1 MDGLYDIIALILGFI
16 TKEEDKEYM
25 VLFINACVRQDSRT
39 KRLADKLLADLQ
51 GPVTELRLWDMEF
64 PVVDEDF
71 LKKRDQ
77 LINNEMF
84 SDPMFDLARQ
94 FAASD
99 EIVIAAPYWDLSFPS
114 SLKQYLEQICVLGVT
129 FIYGPDG
136 TPKGLCR
143 AKKLTYLTTAGG
155 DFCPLEFG
163 FGYVE
168 ALSKM
173 FFGIEETR
181 LIKATGLDIV
191 GADVEEIMSAVEEGI
206 HG

>member
-1 MDGLYDIIALILGFI
+1 
-16 TKEEDKEYM
+16 M

-155 DFCPLEFG
+155 SFCPLEFG

-191 GADVEEIMSAVEEGI
+191 GADVEEIMSAAEAEI